1 VNNSGGIVSPGAS
14 PGILTITGNY
24 TQGASGALNMEI
36 GGLVAGVDY
45 DQLRV
50 GGSTSLAGT
59 LNTALLGTFL
69 PPPGTTFTLIQS
81 TGPLTGTF
89 TTVNQPIGTLF
100 NSFYGTTTFDFIA
113 SSTSGGSVP
122 VEILPPFQNVIVSTD
137 QVLTTLIQTTTTT
150 SDTGL
155 KFVPGGNIDVAPAPD
170 ATITTA
176 EGKIVAK
183 PPACN

>member
-1 VNNSGGIVSPGAS
+1 
-14 PGILTITGNY
+14 
-24 TQGASGALNMEI
+24 
-36 GGLVAGVDY
+36 VDY

-69 PPPGTTFTLIQS
+69 PPAGTTFTLIQS
-81 TGPLTGTF
+81 TGPITGTF
-89 TTVNQPIGTLF
+89 TTVNSRSGALF

-113 SSTSGGSVP
+113 SSSSGSVIP
-122 VEILPPFQNVIVSTD
+122 PEILPPFQNVIVSTD
-137 QVLTTLIQTTTTT
+137 QLLTTLIQTTTTT
-150 SDTGL
+150 TSDSGL
-155 KFVPGGNIDVAPAPD
+155 MFVPGGNIDVAAGPD